1 MSEDQVSDLIN
12 AIDSELTKVESLIYL
27 FESEYLSESNEIGNA
42 LKGYHFNR
50 LFRFSTTSQ
59 RVTNLKKQKVEEN
72 DRLFSLS
79 SKTSEAF
86 KRVAENSRLENR
98 KKLKKIE
105 PKDPPS
111 DNSEESSKDP
121 SFEDDVEDK
130 KRVRRSKFITRRK
143 NRTSFS
149 PRRKRVFPKRK
160 EEESF
165 SKKSKKSKDIKRA
178 SASIEKD
185 RLMGD
190 MLISDFKEKKVDP
203 KLLSMK
209 TSPIVS
215 QKGIADVKTKEEAN
229 RHFLTSIKI
238 SSMTKE
244 QLIDGDEE
252 VSKRRRSFYMIRNK
266 MLERTLSNDKM
277 MTRRDRTSPTFTR
290 NSKDFSKSL
299 KKFDEVKGGVVSFV
313 SFGDRRERKIDDIQ
327 FRDHKK

>member
-1 MSEDQVSDLIN
+1 MSKDQVSDLIN

-27 FESEYLSESNEIGNA
+27 FEGDYLSESNQIGNA
-42 LKGYHFNR
+42 LKGYHFSR

-59 RVTNLKKQKVEEN
+59 RVANLKKQKVEES

-86 KRVAENSRLENR
+86 KRVAENSKLDNR

-111 DNSEESSKDP
+111 DNSEESSEDS
-121 SFEDDVEDK
+121 SFEDNLEDK
-130 KRVRRSKFITRRK
+130 KRVRRSNFTRRRN

-149 PRRKRVFPKRK
+149 SRRKRVFPKQRV

-165 SKKSKKSKDIKRA
+165 SKKSKKSKDMKKA
-178 SASIEKD
+178 SVSIEKE

-190 MLISDFKEKKVDP
+190 MLISDFKKKRVNP
-203 KLLSMK
+203 KSLSKK

-215 QKGIADVKTKEEAN
+215 QKAITDVKTKEEAN

-238 SSMTKE
+238 NSMAKE
-244 QLIDGDEE
+244 KIVDGDEE
-252 VSKRRRSFYMIRNK
+252 SSKRRRSFYMIRNK
-266 MLERTLSNDKM
+266 MLERTLSNDKKI
-277 MTRRDRTSPTFTR
+277 TKRDIASPGFSR
-290 NSKDFSKSL
+290 NSKDFEKSL
-299 KKFDEVKGGVVSFV
+299 KRFDEVKEKVVSFI
-313 SFGDRRERKIDDIQ
+313 SFGDR
-327 FRDHKK
+327 KK